1 MKNFT
6 ILKRSE
12 VLKQVVA
19 DLDRPKKSD
28 STGLP
33 ILDKCMYGGLFPAKA
48 YGFQARKKVGKTIL
62 LSTIS
67 HNLNI
72 RDIKHLFITG
82 EMHAGELEHRVVARE
97 MGFNSADFLTN
108 MEEDRVNDIRMH
120 QAMAHDSVLYSN
132 APGMSLDYIHKT
144 VKEAVT
150 EHQVQG
156 VIVDYLQL
164 IKGDSANRTEHLEY
178 AAQALANLARIHNI
192 WVMAAAQVNQDGNT
206 RGGEGLKLAFD
217 QVYTLHRNKTSDKGW
232 LEMEESRYTQYAN
245 IGSKDAPGLKL
256 EMNGPYFRE
265 C

>member
-6 ILKRSE
+6 ILRRSE
-12 VLKQVVA
+12 VLEDVVR
-19 DLDRPKKSD
+19 DLDREKRFD
-28 STGLP
+28 STGIP
-33 ILDKCMYGGLFPAKA
+33 SLDAAMYGGLFPSKA

-67 HNLNI
+67 HNLNVMGT
-72 RDIKHLFITG
+72 KHLFITG

-108 MEEDRVNDIRMH
+108 MTKERIDDIRMH
-120 QAMAHDSVLYSN
+120 QAMAHDNVLYSN

-144 VKEAVT
+144 VETAVT
-150 EHQVQG
+150 DYQCQG
-156 VIVDYLQL
+156 IIVDYLQL

-178 AAQALANLARIHNI
+178 AAQALANLARIHNVWI
-192 WVMAAAQVNQDGNT
+192 MAAAQVNQDGNT

-217 QVYTLHRNKTSDKGW
+217 QVYTLHRKKTSDGAW
-232 LEMEESRYTQYAN
+232 LEMEESRYTGYAN
-245 IGSKDAPGLKL
+245 IGSPDAPGLKL
-256 EMNGPYFRE
+256 ELNGPYFRE